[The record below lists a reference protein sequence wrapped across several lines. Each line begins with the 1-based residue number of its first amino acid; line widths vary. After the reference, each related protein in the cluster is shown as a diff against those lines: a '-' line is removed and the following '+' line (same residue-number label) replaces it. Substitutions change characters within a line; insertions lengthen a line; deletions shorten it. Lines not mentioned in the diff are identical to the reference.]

1 MVRPVLKTEILEG
14 RANWK
19 VAWQGGF
26 QYCELCEGLN
36 IEDREWGFKVSAF
49 QHGPTLEDIR

>member
-1 MVRPVLKTEILEG
+1 MPVLKTEVLEG

-36 IEDREWGFKVSAF
+36 IEDREWDFKVSAF